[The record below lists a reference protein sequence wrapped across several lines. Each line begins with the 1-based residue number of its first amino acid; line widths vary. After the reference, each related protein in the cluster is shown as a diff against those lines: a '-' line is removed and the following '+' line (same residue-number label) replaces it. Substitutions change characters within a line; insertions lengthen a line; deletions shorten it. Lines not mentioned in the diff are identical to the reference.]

1 MALSD
6 SIRLMLLIG
15 PTVPLPAPPT
25 LIETLYAVEI
35 THRDDGPSGFQLS
48 FWLSRGTLLDV
59 LDYTMLLGPLLK
71 PLSRVV
77 IGITVNGVPGLLF
90 DGVITHREHKPDPE
104 PGDTM
109 LTITGE
115 DISVMMDLEEKR
127 VSHVGL
133 ADVLIATK
141 IMLQYAQYGLIP
153 DVRAPLLSEE
163 PLPVQRIPTQQGT
176 DLDMLR
182 RLAERNGFV
191 FYVTPGPVPL
201 TNMGYWG
208 PPNRLGIPQPALVV
222 GLGRYTNVSRL
233 EFAYDALRPAT
244 ISDTAQDALTGLRY
258 PLQTFA
264 STRVPPLAL
273 DPALDP
279 LRTTRS
285 SLFDGSS
292 GLDVVQAYG
301 RAQARTDLS
310 ADAAVT
316 AEGELDVLRYGRA
329 LQARS
334 LVGVRGAG
342 YTHDGLYY
350 IKSVTHRISQQS
362 YTQRF
367 TLTREGE
374 DSTLPVVAP

>member
-1 MALSD
+1 MALFD

-15 PTVPLPAPPT
+15 PTVPLPAPPA

-35 THRDDGPSGFQLS
+35 THHDDGPSGFQLT

-77 IGITVNGVPGLLF
+77 IGITVNGIPGLLF
-90 DGVITHREHKPDPE
+90 DGVITHREHKPDTE

-109 LTITGE
+109 MTITGE

-141 IMLQYAQYGLIP
+141 IMLQYAQYGMVP
-153 DVRAPLLSEE
+153 DVRTPLLSEE
-163 PLPVQRIPTQQGT
+163 PVPVQRVPTQQGT
-176 DLDMLR
+176 DLAMLR

-191 FYVTPGPVPL
+191 FYVTPGPAPL
-201 TNMGYWG
+201 VNTGYWG
-208 PPNRLGIPQPALVV
+208 PPNRLALPQPALVV
-222 GLGRYTNVSRL
+222 GLGRYTNVTKL
-233 EFAYDALRPAT
+233 EFAYDALRAT
-244 ISDTAQDALTGLRY
+244 TIGDTAQDALTGMRY

-264 STRVPPLAL
+264 STRIPPLAL

-292 GLDVVQAYG
+292 GLDVVQTYG

-310 ADAAVT
+310 ADATVT
-316 AEGELDVLRYGRA
+316 AEGELDVLRYGQA
-329 LQARS
+329 LQARG

-350 IKSVTHRISQQS
+350 VKSVTHKIGQNS
-362 YTQRF
+362 YTQSF